1 MRLASFP
8 FLLGVA
14 ACGFSGSGGMPDGP
28 MNDAPALMP
37 GEVDLAVDTVE
48 LWNVGAMNGTF
59 VSTAGSASG
68 SVEPIARVAGK
79 LFLEIGDDQGPYD
92 GTWASHPQPSQL
104 VRTSLLAPPF
114 ANFVPGGPQTFVYWM
129 TGEIKLEAGAQK
141 IAIQTSPGALAFVDV
156 LSADAKAELVH
167 CSAAVADCSFTTAAV
182 GWYPIRIGWKRP
194 GGAGANLKLRGAL
207 GAGGLDDIDAA
218 TRLRAPLTSA
228 QHAGSKTEAS
238 GIPRGFMSVEAAVM
252 LDVDLPIDLRWG
264 GNTFGLNDPSAG
276 YRNSTQLR
284 ITEDATYE
292 FALDADAGTSYR
304 LWIDGEWVSAP
315 AAYDYIANDVNPPLV
330 AITRALKAGWHDVV
344 IDAYD
349 TRGNAGEVKSTYGKQ
364 GKGRAPATVQKTR
377 PAIGAGPLM
386 SSKTNPDPVRL
397 ASNATVSRTVAIATL
412 ATAAPDAL
420 AIDVSVTLK
429 PRAWNGLQ
437 ILVVPPGSTIAIPL
451 TYDRSMLPDNQPAI
465 VTGSLAKAALPAGTK
480 AEGPWRIDVIHAANP
495 QLDPSNVISAVEV
508 HVHYAGGA
516 GTVAPPFVSP
526 SSTYTRMFKL
536 AAEQELR
543 NLYAETIKP
552 AGSDIKLEIQTC
564 TNEEGTSCAAAM
576 SIEQLIERKPMA
588 RFAKV
593 TATFTSDGFAVPI
606 LGKLTL
612 RYLDASKV
620 E

>member
-14 ACGFSGSGGMPDGP
+14 ACGFNGSEGMPDGP
-28 MNDAPALMP
+28 MNDGPPLMP
-37 GEVDLAVDTVE
+37 GEVDLAVNTVE

-79 LFLEIGDDQGPYD
+79 LFLEMDDDQGPYD

-114 ANFVPGGPQTFVYWM
+114 ANFVPGGPQAFVYWM

-156 LSADAKAELVH
+156 LSANAKAELVH
-167 CSAAVADCSFTTAAV
+167 CSAAMADCSFTTAAA
-182 GWYPIRIGWKRP
+182 GWYPIRIGWKRT
-194 GGAGANLKLRGAL
+194 GGQGANLQLRGAL
-207 GAGGLDDIDAA
+207 GGGELDDIDAA
-218 TRLRAPLTSA
+218 TRLRAPLTTP
-228 QHAGSKTEAS
+228 QHRGSKTEAA
-238 GIPRGFMSVEAAVM
+238 GIPRGFMAVEAAVM

-264 GNTFGLNDPSAG
+264 GSTFGLNGPSTS

-284 ITEDATYE
+284 ITEDATYD
-292 FALDADAGTSYR
+292 FAIDADPGISYR
-304 LWIDGEWVSAP
+304 LWIDGEWVSAA
-315 AAYDYIANDVNPPLV
+315 AAYDYITDNTDPPLTT
-330 AITRALKAGWHDVV
+330 ISRALKAGWHDVV
-344 IDAYD
+344 IDGYD
-349 TRGNAGEVKSTYGKQ
+349 TRGNNGAVKSTYGKQ
-364 GKGRAPATVQKTR
+364 GKGRAPAELDKVR
-377 PAIGAGPLM
+377 PAVGTAPLM
-386 SSKTNPDPVRL
+386 SSETNTDPIQL
-397 ASNATVSRTVAIATL
+397 ASNATVSRTVDIAAL

-420 AIDVSVTLK
+420 AVDVSVALK

-437 ILVVPPGSTIAIPL
+437 ILVVPPGSTTGIPL
-451 TYDRSMLPDNQPAI
+451 TYDRSMLRDNQSAT

-480 AEGPWRIDVIHAANP
+480 AQGPWRVDVIHAANA
-495 QLDPSNVISAVEV
+495 QLDASNVISEVEV
-508 HVHYAGGA
+508 HAHYAGGA
-516 GTVAPPFVSP
+516 GTAAAPFVSP

-564 TNEEGTSCAAAM
+564 TDEEGTSCAAAM

-606 LGKLTL
+606 LGKLIL